1 MKRFVGI
8 LLAAGSAAA
17 LAGMA
22 QAQPG
27 GGGPRAILFEQPN
40 FQGRSITIVEGS
52 PNLGD
57 GSFAARAMS
66 ARFDGDWTVCDA
78 PDLDGRCVTAR
89 GYVANLA
96 QLGLGRI
103 ASMGG
108 NASDDAQSDSYR
120 QPAAAMANAD
130 TPSER
135 AVSEAA
141 DDEQV
146 PGARVGGRYGTY
158 DAPPPAPPTTAAQP
172 VGPAPVA
179 VVQAADAPPPAALA
193 AAAARPRPRAPG
205 RCSRSRSPILRPD
218 RRRAAWRRRFRAMP
232 APRRCSSPSRC
243 TAPPKCRSTRKARPT
258 SSAATRAWGS
268 GLLRHRR
275 ARAARHRLPS
285 AVRGCSG
292 RRAIAPLMT

>member
-108 NASDDAQSDSYR
+108 NAPDDAQSDSYR
-120 QPAAAMANAD
+120 QPAATMANAD

-146 PGARVGGRYGTY
+146 PGARVGGRYGSY

-179 VVQAADAPPPAALA
+179 VVQAAEGPPPAALA
-193 AAAARPRPRAPG
+193 AAAAQAAPTGAGTMQQVAFTNPPAGPAASGVAQAVQSDAGPAAVFFAKPMHGAAEVPIDAQGPANQFCRDQGLGPAVYFDTDGHVLHDIVCRRP
-205 RCSRSRSPILRPD
+205 
-218 RRRAAWRRRFRAMP
+218 
-232 APRRCSSPSRC
+232 
-243 TAPPKCRSTRKARPT
+243 
-258 SSAATRAWGS
+258 
-268 GLLRHRR
+268 
-275 ARAARHRLPS
+275 
-285 AVRGCSG
+285 
-292 RRAIAPLMT
+292 